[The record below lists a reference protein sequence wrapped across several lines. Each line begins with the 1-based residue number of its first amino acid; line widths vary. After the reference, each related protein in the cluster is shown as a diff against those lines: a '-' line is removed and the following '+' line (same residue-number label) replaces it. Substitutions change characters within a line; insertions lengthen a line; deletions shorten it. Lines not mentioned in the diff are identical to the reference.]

1 MTSYRQMRRRAR
13 QARRAGMQ
21 PMMFIS
27 PGDTFPDLA
36 IAVIWRWVWSYRSAL
51 VPFAIALAEFSAAAL
66 AHPRHARYWIPVTA
80 VTAAAVLV
88 LACPL
93 PVLNRRRAGRP
104 VARVLSQAWDRCGI
118 PRPIERAYMTAVVAV
133 TGGWLATAIAA
144 GPTMKPLPV
153 AAIIATVVLGIPW
166 WFHRRRR
173 AKVRVE
179 RIISWWPDIADTV
192 GLPESR
198 IASAVVDTW
207 GWTARVI
214 LKRGTTAPHAITRIP
229 EIESGLGLRPGS
241 VRVFPDSKRADRVII
256 RVVENDPHAEPIPWP
271 GQWITSVTKP
281 IDIGVSEDGR
291 PVCVL
296 FLRRNVLIG
305 GIMGSGKSGILNI
318 IIANLAGCRDV
329 ILWGIDMKGGMELQ
343 PWAQCFDR
351 LAFTP
356 DQARELFRD
365 AVELLNGRAARMAA
379 AGQRVWE
386 PTPDDPALI
395 IIVDEYAE
403 LPDDAHPFADSVGRR
418 GRAVAVN
425 MIAATQRPTQAA
437 MGSTAVRSQM
447 DIRICLRVREP
458 RDADLILGQ
467 GIRVNAGWHAH
478 TLTKPGEFLISG
490 PEHVMPERNRAY
502 LLADARR
509 DDHLSQVAP
518 LRPRPAPSRPDTP
531 RTWPTAGEPPQ
542 IAPEPPQS
550 VPEPPPP
557 DDAPFRP
564 EVRLWDALVDAGPE
578 GVSIGELE
586 AACGLTRRWV
596 HYRLREHARA
606 GRVIQVRRGYWRA
619 TRPGDSPHAGQPG
632 SNGQ

>member
-1 MTSYRQMRRRAR
+1 MRRRAR

-21 PMMFIS
+21 PMMFIN
-27 PGDTFPDLA
+27 PGDTFPEPA
-36 IAVIWRWVWSYRSAL
+36 IVVISRWVSRWVWRHRSAL
-51 VPFAIALAEFSAAAL
+51 VPFGIALAEFSSAAI
-66 AHPRHARYWIPVTA
+66 AHPRHARYWISATA
-80 VTAAAVLV
+80 VTAVAAFVLGF
-88 LACPL
+88 PL
-93 PVLNRRRAGRP
+93 PVLRRHRAGRRI
-104 VARVLSQAWDRCGI
+104 ARVLSWAWDRCGI
-118 PRPIERAYMTAVVAV
+118 PRAIERAYMTAVVAV
-133 TGGWLATAIAA
+133 CGGWLAAAIAA
-144 GPTMKPLPV
+144 GPVVKPLLAV
-153 AAIIATVVLGIPW
+153 ALAATVILGIPW

-207 GWTARVI
+207 GWTAHVI
-214 LKRGTTAPHAITRIP
+214 LKRGTTAAHAIAKIP

-241 VRVFPDSKRADRVII
+241 VRVFPDVKRAGRFIM

-271 GQWITSVTKP
+271 GQWITSVTKQM
-281 IDIGVSEDGR
+281 DIGVSEDGR
-291 PVCVL
+291 PVRVL

-305 GIMGSGKSGILNI
+305 GIMGSGKSGILNL

-343 PWAQCFDR
+343 PWAECFDR

-356 DQARELFRD
+356 EQAKELFRD
-365 AVELLNGRAARMAA
+365 AVTRLNERAARMAA
-379 AGQRVWE
+379 TGQRVWE

-403 LPDDAHPFADSVGRR
+403 LPEDAHPFADSVGRR

-467 GIRVNAGWHAH
+467 GIRVNSGWHAH
-478 TLTKPGEFLISG
+478 TLTRPGEFLISD

-502 LLADARR
+502 LLTDARR
-509 DDHLSQVAP
+509 DYHVSQSAP
-518 LRPRPAPSRPDTP
+518 HRPRPASSQPDTP
-531 RTWPTAGEPPQ
+531 AAPPTAPESPQ
-542 IAPEPPQS
+542 TAPEP
-550 VPEPPPP
+550 
-557 DDAPFRP
+557 APHDHQPRP
-564 EVRLWDALVDAGPE
+564 EVTLWDALVDAGPE
-578 GVSIGELE
+578 GVFIGELE

-596 HYRLREHARA
+596 YYRLKEHARA
-606 GRVIQVRRGYWRA
+606 GRAIQVRRGYWRA
-619 TRPGDSPHAGQPG
+619 ARPGDSPPAGQPG
-632 SNGQ
+632 SDGE